1 MRVPSGRARGRF
13 LAPGWR
19 LALAGLLVAGGIG
32 VLGLQG
38 EAGTPPPAAV
48 PAVLA
53 AAAPAP
59 ALAAPRSGTDVVAAT
74 ATLRSL
80 LRGPETFAHISDE
93 AERAR
98 QLFTEMAR
106 VLTHPRCVNC
116 HPSGDRPLQG
126 EDGRPHEPPVVR
138 GAGGMGA
145 PGMMCTTC
153 HASENVRVLEDWS
166 MPGHPNWHLAPASMA
181 WAGRSPA
188 EICAQIQD
196 PGRNG
201 GMSLDELVHHLGE
214 DGLVGWAWAPGP
226 GREPP
231 PGTQGELGELARAW
245 AEAGAECPEGA
256 GG

>member
-1 MRVPSGRARGRF
+1 MR
-13 LAPGWR
+13 APGRRAPGPR
-19 LALAGLLVAGGIG
+19 LGLNWGLAVGGLLVAGGVG
-32 VLGLQG
+32 
-38 EAGTPPPAAV
+38 AAV
-48 PAVLA
+48 SSPAGSA
-53 AAAPAP
+53 HAP
-59 ALAAPRSGTDVVAAT
+59 
-74 ATLRSL
+74 

-126 EDGRPHEPPVVR
+126 EDGGPHEPPVVR

-153 HASENVRVLEDWS
+153 HASENVRVSEDWS

-181 WAGRSPA
+181 WADRSRA

-201 GMSLDELVHHLGE
+201 GVSLDELVHHLDE
-214 DGLVGWAWAPGP
+214 DGLVGWAWAPGT

-231 PGTQGELGELARAW
+231 PGTQAELGELAGAW
-245 AEAGAECPEGA
+245 AEAGAECPEDS